1 MIGRWF
7 SNMVGNMWERV
18 IESFFA
24 RLCEDTRL
32 SVTFVDRITGTK
44 KHLSVTFV
52 DRFTGT
58 KKQPAPP
65 PQQPVVE
72 TPPSSSNILLNPT
85 VALGVCSL
93 MSLAAAIVLDK
104 IIRFRDDQPKKPP
117 SSFNSRYAALF
128 KEFERSGCQPIKSPN
143 LAEKFRLQGNTAMQL
158 KLYSDAIELYSY
170 AIKLSERNSVCYCD
184 SIVIYYNAFLSGQS
198 CFTRST
204 NMWKLLETVRSPLKL
219 IQIAAGH
226 TYLGY
231 AYFAQGKYRDAID
244 KGLMKAL
251 QLDPDTARLAEYLQN
266 ATIGGGGGGWR
277 ASPRGRRVLFVRKW
291 PGKRSK
297 ELWMCH
303 YHSMGAFQTFLM
315 AKQ

>member
-117 SSFNSRYAALF
+117 SSFNSRYAALI

-184 SIVIYYNAFLSGQS
+184 RAIVFYKINKYVEAIRDCKKSIEIDPNCSRPYA
-198 CFTRST
+198 
-204 NMWKLLETVRSPLKL
+204 
-219 IQIAAGH
+219 
-226 TYLGY
+226 YLGY

-277 ASPRGRRVLFVRKW
+277 ASPRDEVRCYLSVNGQARGPRNCGCVTTIPW
-291 PGKRSK
+291 VPFRPS
-297 ELWMCH
+297 
-303 YHSMGAFQTFLM
+303 
-315 AKQ
+315 